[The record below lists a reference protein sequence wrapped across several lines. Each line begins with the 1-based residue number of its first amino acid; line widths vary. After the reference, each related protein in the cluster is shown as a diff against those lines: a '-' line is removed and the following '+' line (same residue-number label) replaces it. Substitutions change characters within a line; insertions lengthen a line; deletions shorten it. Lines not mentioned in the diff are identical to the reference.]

1 MYGKLL
7 FAAGLG
13 AGYLFGTSRGRK
25 DFEKFKRSV
34 SAAWLDPRVQRVAK
48 QATTFAEDNIPMGE
62 KVTEAADAA
71 TKAAR
76 ATVGPTTSRTGSSGS
91 TTGGSASV
99 ASGSGTS
106 GSSTSGSGAA

>member
-7 FAAGLG
+7 FAVGLG

-34 SAAWLDPRVQRVAK
+34 SSAWLDPRVQKVAK
-48 QATTFAEDNIPMGE
+48 QATNFAEENIPMGE

-76 ATVGPTTSRTGSSGS
+76 ATVGTTASRPT
-91 TTGGSASV
+91 V
-99 ASGSGTS
+99 SGTS
-106 GSSTSGSGAA
+106 SSGAA

>member
-7 FAAGLG
+7 FAVGLG

-76 ATVGPTTSRTGSSGS
+76 ATVGPTTSRPT
-91 TTGGSASV
+91 V
-99 ASGSGTS
+99 SGTS
-106 GSSTSGSGAA
+106 SSVSSGSGAA

>member
-7 FAAGLG
+7 FAVGLG

-34 SAAWLDPRVQRVAK
+34 SSAWLDPRVQKVAK
-48 QATTFAEDNIPMGE
+48 QATNFVEDNIPMGE

-76 ATVGPTTSRTGSSGS
+76 ATIGTSASGTASRSTGS
-91 TTGGSASV
+91 T
-99 ASGSGTS
+99 ASGS
-106 GSSTSGSGAA
+106 SSSGAA

>member
-7 FAAGLG
+7 FVVGLG

-34 SAAWLDPRVQRVAK
+34 SSAWLDPRVQKVAK
-48 QATTFAEDNIPMGE
+48 QATDFAEENIPMGE
-62 KVTEAADAA
+62 RVTEAADAA

-76 ATVGPTTSRTGSSGS
+76 ATVGTTASRAASPAKSVTGTGSGS
-91 TTGGSASV
+91 SS
-99 ASGSGTS
+99 S
-106 GSSTSGSGAA
+106 GSSTSGGSTSGAA

>member
-7 FAAGLG
+7 FVVGLG

-34 SAAWLDPRVQRVAK
+34 SAAWLDPRVQKVAK
-48 QATTFAEDNIPMGE
+48 QATTFAEENIPMGE

-76 ATVGPTTSRTGSSGS
+76 ATVGTT
-91 TTGGSASV
+91 ASV
-99 ASGSGTS
+99 AGSAATGSTSASGRRTSGGGT
-106 GSSTSGSGAA
+106 GSSTSGAA

>member
-7 FAAGLG
+7 FAVGLG

-34 SAAWLDPRVQRVAK
+34 SAAWLDPRVQKVAK
-48 QATTFAEDNIPMGE
+48 QATSFAEDNIPMGE

-76 ATVGPTTSRTGSSGS
+76 ATIGTS
-91 TTGGSASV
+91 A
-99 ASGSGTS
+99 SGTS
-106 GSSTSGSGAA
+106 ASATSATSGAA

>member
-7 FAAGLG
+7 FAVGLG

-34 SAAWLDPRVQRVAK
+34 SSAWLDPRVQKVAK

-76 ATVGPTTSRTGSSGS
+76 ATIGTSASGTTARS
-91 TTGGSASV
+91 TGSAS
-99 ASGSGTS
+99 
-106 GSSTSGSGAA
+106 SGAA

>member
-7 FAAGLG
+7 FAVGLG

-25 DFEKFKRSV
+25 DFEKFKRNV
-34 SAAWLDPRVQRVAK
+34 SAAWLDPRVQKVAK
-48 QATTFAEDNIPMGE
+48 RASAFAEENVPLGE

-76 ATVGPTTSRTGSSGS
+76 ATVGVTQR
-91 TTGGSASV
+91 
-99 ASGSGTS
+99 
-106 GSSTSGSGAA
+106 